1 MFVYSP
7 FELLHKLL
15 KLKCALKLELYHEH
29 KFVREMRKVG
39 LFSAAAFILS
49 KMSSM
54 TSPQANAMLSFSQDM
69 SRITNV
75 IPFEM

>member
-1 MFVYSP
+1 
-7 FELLHKLL
+7 
-15 KLKCALKLELYHEH
+15 
-29 KFVREMRKVG
+29 VREMRKVG

>member
-1 MFVYSP
+1 MFVTSP

-15 KLKCALKLELYHEH
+15 KLKCALKLELYEH
-29 KFVREMRKVG
+29 KVVREMRKVG
-39 LFSAAAFILS
+39 LFSAAFILS

>member
-1 MFVYSP
+1 MFVTSP

-29 KFVREMRKVG
+29 KVVREMRKVG
-39 LFSAAAFILS
+39 LFSAAFILS

>member
-1 MFVYSP
+1 MFVTSP

-15 KLKCALKLELYHEH
+15 KLKCALKLELYEH
-29 KFVREMRKVG
+29 KVVREMRKVG